1 MQADNGVF
9 PEQRFY
15 MTGCEEEIQKK
26 YPYLFNYNPVKE
38 YIAKVSAKSGEM
50 AAVSKKS
57 TPIPLKI
64 LIDCGNIEK
73 IKESIV
79 R

>member
-26 YPYLFNYNPVKE
+26 YPYLFNSNPVKE
-38 YIAKVSAKSGEM
+38 YIAKVSAKSG
-50 AAVSKKS
+50 
-57 TPIPLKI
+57 
-64 LIDCGNIEK
+64 
-73 IKESIV
+73 
-79 R
+79 